1 MRRTITERCG
11 APQCEELHCAHLVDF
26 GVLQLAWIEPDSG
39 PAANMRESVL
49 SLPVAQGDLA
59 RARAR
64 PGPFTHS
71 PAACICTV
79 AHGAHRSR
87 TNANIRAE
95 ARLPRLLRNRA
106 VPSKPFARMRCAV
119 PCIRLRRGDARVSR
133 RATGRMDGGSARRD
147 TRSALSSVAGRTP
160 STFPRQPRLRRR
172 TSGLV
177 SVGPRADGPVPHSG
191 GACRNPNGTSRAR
204 VASQTPSRS

>member
-1 MRRTITERCG
+1 MLGSNLTVVRPQICARDPKPAGRPRRLGTRAS
-11 APQCEELHCAHLVDF
+11 APRPLHA
-26 GVLQLAWIEPDSG
+26 
-39 PAANMRESVL
+39 L
-49 SLPVAQGDLA
+49 SSRMYL
-59 RARAR
+59 
-64 PGPFTHS
+64 H
-71 PAACICTV
+71 

-87 TNANIRAE
+87 TDANIRAK

-160 STFPRQPRLRRR
+160 STFPRRPRLRRR

-177 SVGPRADGPVPHSG
+177 SVGPRTDGPVPHSG
-191 GACRNPNGTSRAR
+191 GACRNPNGTKAEPASRRKRRHAR
-204 VASQTPSRS
+204 DRRSKAVHGYGTGVGKGR